1 MTRPGAHQSTGSA
14 VAAAGAAARVVC
26 GPTHPVVCERHAA
39 LRLAD
44 GTRLV
49 SDIYLPAGQTGPWPA
64 ILERTPY
71 NKLGANLVLSAKYFA
86 SHGYAVVLQDVRG
99 RYESDG
105 EFYPFGNEGP
115 DGVET
120 LAWIRTQP
128 WCDGRVATMGLSY
141 SSCTQTS
148 LAALN
153 PPGLAAQF
161 VSMGFHNYHTASM
174 RQGGALEVRFALYA
188 FMMAQTSREAMADR
202 TTRIATER
210 AWGEIRSWLAQLPP
224 KPGLT
229 PLRHVPSY
237 ERWLAD
243 IWQHGDYDDYWAAR
257 AGYSIEGLYDR
268 HADVPVYL
276 CGGWYD
282 SYARSTVANYVELS
296 RRKKSPI
303 RLIMGPWIHGG
314 ANLDLPY
321 AGDAEFGP
329 DAPLGYDQFR
339 LRWFDETLRGA
350 PPAQA
355 PPVEAL
361 GQKKGDARDG
371 AREEGPVQIFVMGG
385 GSGRKVPG
393 SGKLDVGGRWRA
405 ERDWPPART
414 GYTPFYLQPGGG
426 LTPHS
431 PPAGAAPSRYVF
443 DPADPVPT
451 IGGNISV
458 GYDIMP
464 GGGFDQRG
472 GPHVYGARDTLP
484 LSARR
489 DILVFSTPPLAGDV
503 EVTGTVVVHL
513 WAASSALD
521 TDFTAKLIDVYP
533 PNPDYPDGYDLNIG
547 DSVIRARYRAGRER
561 PELLEPGRPYEFE
574 ITLYPTS
581 VLFCRG
587 HRIRLHIASSN
598 FPRFD
603 VNPNTGGPL
612 GADQARVIA
621 TQTVFHDAARPSRVI
636 LPIIPT

>member
-1 MTRPGAHQSTGSA
+1 M
-14 VAAAGAAARVVC
+14 
-26 GPTHPVVCERHAA
+26 
-39 LRLAD
+39 RLGD

-49 SDIYLPAGQTGPWPA
+49 SDIYLPAGQIGPWPVL
-64 ILERTPY
+64 LERTPY
-71 NKLGANLVLSAKYFA
+71 DKLRADLVLSAKFFA

-120 LAWIRTQP
+120 VEWVRAQP
-128 WCDGRVATMGLSY
+128 WCDGRVATIGLSY

-174 RQGGALEVRFALYA
+174 RQGGALEVRFALYS
-188 FMMAQTSREAMADR
+188 FMMAQTSREAMEDA
-202 TTRIATER
+202 TTRAAMRE
-210 AWGEIRSWLAQLPP
+210 AWGEVRAWLKHLPP

-237 ERWLAD
+237 ERWLLD
-243 IWQHGDYDDYWAAR
+243 IWRHGDYDDYWAAR
-257 AGYSIEGLYDR
+257 PGYSIEGLYDR
-268 HADVPVYL
+268 HADVPVYF

-282 SYARSTVANYVELS
+282 SYGRSTVTNYVELS
-296 RRKKSPI
+296 RRKAGPV

-314 ANLDLPY
+314 ANIDLSHS
-321 AGDAEFGP
+321 GDAEFGP

-339 LRWFDETLRGA
+339 LRWFDAVLRDA
-350 PPAQA
+350 PQGVPN
-355 PPVEAL
+355 
-361 GQKKGDARDG
+361 G
-371 AREEGPVQIFVMGG
+371 AREEAPVQIFVMGG
-385 GSGRKVPG
+385 GSGRKAPA
-393 SGKLDVGGRWRA
+393 SGRLDVGGRWRA
-405 ERDWPPART
+405 EREWPLART
-414 GYTPFYLQPGGG
+414 EYTPFYLQPGGG
-426 LTPHS
+426 LAPHS
-431 PPAGAAPSRYVF
+431 PPADAAPSRYVF

-472 GPHVYGARDTLP
+472 APHIYGARDALP

-489 DILVFSTPPLAGDV
+489 DVLVFSTPPLARDV
-503 EVTGTVVVHL
+503 EVTGAAVVQL

-533 PNPDYPDGYDLNIG
+533 ANPDYPDGYELNIG
-547 DSVIRARYRAGRER
+547 DSIVRARYRAGREH
-561 PELLEPGRPYEFE
+561 PEVLEPGRPYEFT

-581 VLFCRG
+581 VLFRRG
-587 HRIRLHIASSN
+587 HRIRLHISSSN

-612 GADQARVIA
+612 GIDQAYETA

-636 LPIIPT
+636 FPIIPA